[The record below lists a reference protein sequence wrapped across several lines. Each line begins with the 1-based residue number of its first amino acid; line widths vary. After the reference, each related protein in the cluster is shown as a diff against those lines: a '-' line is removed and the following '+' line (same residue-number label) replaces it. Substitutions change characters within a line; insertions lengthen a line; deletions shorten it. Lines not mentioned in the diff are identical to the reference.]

1 MNNQDN
7 EEGGGNDGPKNLARD
22 DGRHVKSTGVDN
34 PPDSGRHVSST
45 SADNQPEPE
54 ISARLAAKAIQ
65 ELDKQLEATKCVVI
79 GDGAS
84 KDVPDYPT
92 RQKAIEL
99 VLAYRLGRPIERQVK
114 LTGGFQS
121 HNDKVAA
128 LCATPEGLRM
138 AIAVGLVQED
148 TRTPGRPTLK
158 SEKKPKD
165 LKVSELRNLNKPE
178 NDQKPVSQDC
188 DKSKLF

>member
-1 MNNQDN
+1 MNNEQN
-7 EEGGGNDGPKNLARD
+7 EKGDDDAGLENLARAR
-22 DGRHVKSTGVDN
+22 GEQS
-34 PPDSGRHVSST
+34 PDL
-45 SADNQPEPE
+45 NNKPEPE
-54 ISARLAAKAIQ
+54 ISARLAAKAVA
-65 ELDKQLEATKCVVI
+65 ELDKQLEATRRVAAGV
-79 GDGAS
+79 GEWE
-84 KDVPDYPT
+84 DVPDYPT

-158 SEKKPKD
+158 SEKKPKELNVSD
-165 LKVSELRNLNKPE
+165 LRSLNKPE
-178 NDQKPVSQDC
+178 KDENDTRKNDANA
-188 DKSKLF
+188 KGLF